1 MTPLPADTQAQVDA
15 AAKALVDRALA
26 ASMAHAHDPNARLT
40 GLAASLHR
48 KLFALPTPRRAE
60 VVAAKGKLPPP
71 PLVPTRPTVPT
82 LTPRLRVPARAEA
95 PTLARPLLRPL
106 LPPQPQGTQPALA
119 LEATT
124 LRCDRDTL
132 ELGDDELQLA
142 AFFVD
147 ADLGQVLASVPT
159 PVGTYRRGESRAL
172 DLPPLVFNFQGP
184 ITFPHTFLAVL
195 CLAEIDSGGFAT
207 FVADVLEALT
217 AELEPPPETSTAT
230 RIMIGGV
237 AIATV
242 IGLGATGAAAAG
254 ALPLATGL
262 IIASAIVAAL
272 TYLTAIVAAWLGD
285 ELFPTQTVTLVV
297 ESATSGLAQGNQEV
311 FSARFERSVGD
322 YTLSGRFFLQS

>member
-26 ASMAHAHDPNARLT
+26 TSMAHAHDPNARLT

-48 KLFALPTPRRAE
+48 ELFTLPTPRRAE
-60 VVAAKGKLPPP
+60 VVAARGKLPPP
-71 PLVPTRPTVPT
+71 PLATRPAVPT
-82 LTPRLRVPARAEA
+82 LTPRVPVRAEA

-106 LPPQPQGTQPALA
+106 LPPQPQGTQPSLG

-124 LRCDRDTL
+124 LRCDRDTI

-159 PVGTYRRGESRAL
+159 PVGSYRRGDSRAL

-217 AELEPPPETSTAT
+217 AELEPPPATSTAT
-230 RIMIGGV
+230 RIVIGGV
-237 AIATV
+237 AIATA

-262 IIASAIVAAL
+262 IIASTIVAAV

-311 FSARFERSVGD
+311 FTARFERSVGD